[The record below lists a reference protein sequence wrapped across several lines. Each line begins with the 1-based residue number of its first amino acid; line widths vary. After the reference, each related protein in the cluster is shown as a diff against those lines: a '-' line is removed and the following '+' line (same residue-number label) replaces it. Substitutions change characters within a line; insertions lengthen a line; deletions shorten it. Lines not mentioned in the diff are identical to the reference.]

1 MIEILASAE
10 AVTSVQAA
18 NEAAQQ
24 MTGDATAGITGSI
37 ASAIGALGGAI
48 GVGLI
53 GYKACESVGRNPDA
67 SGKVLIQ
74 SILAMALAEGI
85 AILSIFMG

>member
-1 MIEILASAE
+1 MIEIIASAE
-10 AVTSVQAA
+10 TVAAVQTASEVAA
-18 NEAAQQ
+18 I
-24 MTGDATAGITGSI
+24 GIKGSI
-37 ASAIGALGGAI
+37 TSAIGALGGAL

-85 AILSIFMG
+85 AILALFMG

>member
-1 MIEILASAE
+1 MIDIIASVE
-10 AVTSVQAA
+10 ATNAVQAA
-18 NEAAQQ
+18 TELAQS
-24 MTGDATAGITGSI
+24 GIDGSI
-37 ASAIGALGGAI
+37 TKAIGAFGGAL

-53 GYKACESVGRNPDA
+53 GYKACESVGRNPEA

-85 AILSIFMG
+85 AILCLLMG

>member
-1 MIEILASAE
+1 MIEIIASAE
-10 AVTSVQAA
+10 AATAVQAA
-18 NEAAQQ
+18 AEVVQS
-24 MTGDATAGITGSI
+24 GIDGSI
-37 ASAIGALGGAI
+37 TKAIGAFGGAL

-53 GYKACESVGRNPDA
+53 GYKACESVGRNPEA

-85 AILSIFMG
+85 AILCLLMG

>member
-1 MIEILASAE
+1 MIELIAS
-10 AVTSVQAA
+10 V
-18 NEAAQQ
+18 EAA
-24 MTGDATAGITGSI
+24 TAAQTAVEAAEVANKIASSGITGSLT
-37 ASAIGALGGAI
+37 SAIGALGGAL

-85 AILSIFMG
+85 AILSLLMG